1 MCTPPSVLPPG
12 TLAACGCPEQGGEE
26 AAHVPGP
33 SAVTLEPPLHSL
45 VGQRCPRPLSFLP
58 HTNPPPGPHPAWIQA
73 IHSALH
79 LDCAHPPP
87 TAWTQAIHSTL
98 RLDCAHPPPT
108 AWTQAIHSALRLN
121 HGRAAGV
128 TAFRE
133 LPQVSRACPA
143 AFRPALEKSQAG
155 DASPR
160 PALQGPV

>member
-87 TAWTQAIHSTL
+87 TAWTQAIHS
-98 RLDCAHPPPT
+98 
-108 AWTQAIHSALRLN
+108 ALRLN